1 MKYLQGTKLIS
12 EHHPEILSDESSL
25 KGGFCSK
32 VYWPDFSEE
41 ITQILRDNYDKIIP
55 TTISGARTGITG
67 AAVPFGGSVIST
79 EKLKGLS
86 ETSVDN
92 IITAK
97 AGETMDSIT
106 EFCEKFKPNY
116 FYPPDPTET
125 TASIGGTIATDA
137 SGASSY
143 LYGSTRKWIN
153 RISVILP
160 SGKQLIIKR
169 NEFLFTGN
177 TLLHSIMGAIE
188 LPVLSKAQPP
198 KNAAGL
204 YIKPGMDLIDL
215 FIGSEGKLGV
225 ITEADL
231 ILHKKPESFIS
242 FAVFCTETQFWDLHA
257 ELLCTKL
264 RVKELEVMASPCL
277 QFLTKNTD
285 NQFPGSGD
293 WVLLTTFELFSED
306 EIDSAL
312 ETFNTMLVKYDISP
326 DSTWSAFT
334 NAERTHLKEFRHI
347 LPETVNR
354 IIASKSSRNSAI
366 HKVSTDTAVK
376 PEQLQQY
383 YNFMK
388 EKLSNSEI
396 EFVVFGHAGQG
407 HLHANLLPS
416 TRKELIAA
424 EEISESIAL
433 EAMKLHGTVS
443 AEHGTGKLKNNL
455 LNLMYSNSELNAMQK
470 LVNHISQI

>member
-1 MKYLQGTKLIS
+1 MKYFQGTKLIS
-12 EHHPEILSDESSL
+12 EQFPEILSDESSL
-25 KGGFCSK
+25 KGGFCSE
-32 VYWPDFSEE
+32 VYWPICSEE
-41 ITQILRDNYDKIIP
+41 IVEAAGSIYKKNNQV
-55 TTISGARTGITG
+55 TISGARTGITG

-79 EKLKGLS
+79 EKLIGIS

-92 IITAK
+92 IITVR
-97 AGETMDSIT
+97 AGETLDST
-106 EFCEKFKPNY
+106 NQFCNEYKPGY

-153 RISVILP
+153 RINVILP
-160 SGKQLIIKR
+160 SGKELIIKR
-169 NEFLFTGN
+169 NEYFFSGN
-177 TLLHSIMGAIE
+177 SLHHPILGLLE

-204 YIKPGMDLIDL
+204 YIKPDMDIIDL

-231 ILHKKPESFIS
+231 ILHKKPESCIS
-242 FAVFCTETQFWDLHA
+242 FAVFCTESQFWNLHA
-257 ELLCTKL
+257 ELLCTNL
-264 RVKELEVMASPCL
+264 RVKELEVMANPCL

-285 NQFPGSGD
+285 KQFPKSGD
-293 WVLLTTFELFSED
+293 WVLITTIESFSED

-326 DSTWSAFT
+326 DSTWSAFS
-334 NAERTHLKEFRHI
+334 NAERAHLKEFRHT

-354 IIASKSSRNSAI
+354 IIASNSSKNPNI

-376 PEQLQQY
+376 PDQLQQY
-383 YNFMK
+383 YKFMK
-388 EKLSNSEI
+388 DNLSHSEI

-407 HLHANLLPS
+407 HLHANLLPAS
-416 TRKELIAA
+416 TEELLIA
-424 EEISESIAL
+424 EKVSESIAIK
-433 EAMKLHGTVS
+433 AVQSGGTVS

-455 LNLMYSNSELNAMQK
+455 LSIMYSNSELDAIQRLISK
-470 LVNHISQI
+470 ISQI

>member
-12 EHHPEILSDESSL
+12 EQHPEILSDESSL

-32 VYWPDFSEE
+32 VYWPDCSAE
-41 ITQILRDNYDKIIP
+41 ITQILKDNYENKIPI
-55 TTISGARTGITG
+55 TISGARTGITG
-67 AAVPFGGSVIST
+67 AAVPFGGFVVST

-92 IITAK
+92 IITTK
-97 AGETMDSIT
+97 AGETLDSIT
-106 EFCEKFKPNY
+106 EFCKKYKPDY

-143 LYGSTRKWIN
+143 LYGSTRKWIS
-153 RISVILP
+153 RINVILP
-160 SGKQLIIKR
+160 SGKQLVIKR
-169 NEFLFTGN
+169 NEFLFTEN
-177 TLLHSIMGAIE
+177 TLLHPILGTLE

-215 FIGSEGKLGV
+215 FIGSEGKLGI

-242 FAVFCTETQFWDLHA
+242 FAVFCNETQFWDLHA
-257 ELLCTKL
+257 ELLGSNL
-264 RVKELEVMASPCL
+264 RVKELEVMANPCL

-285 NQFPGSGD
+285 KQFPKSGD

-312 ETFNTMLVKYDISP
+312 ETFNTMLIKYDISP

-334 NAERTHLKEFRHI
+334 TAERMHLKEFRHI

-354 IIASKSSRNSAI
+354 IIASNSSRNLTI
-366 HKVSTDTAVK
+366 HKVSTDTAVN
-376 PEQLQQY
+376 PEQLRQY
-383 YNFMK
+383 YNFIK
-388 EKLSNSEI
+388 EKLSSSEI
-396 EFVVFGHAGQG
+396 EFVIFGHAGQG

-416 TRKELIAA
+416 TTEELFIA
-424 EEISESIAL
+424 EKVSESIAL
-433 EAMKLHGTVS
+433 KAVKLHGTVS

-455 LNLMYSNSELNAMQK
+455 LNLMYSTSELGAMQK
-470 LVNHISQI
+470 LVSHISQI

>member
-1 MKYLQGTKLIS
+1 MKYLQGTKLIT
-12 EHHPEILSDESSL
+12 EQHPEILSDESSL

-32 VYWPDFSEE
+32 VYWPDCSAE
-41 ITQILRDNYDKIIP
+41 ITQILRDNYGSKIP

-67 AAVPFGGSVIST
+67 AAVPFGGFVIST

-97 AGETMDSIT
+97 AGETLDSIT
-106 EFCEKFKPNY
+106 EFCKKFKPDY

-137 SGASSY
+137 SGAGSY
-143 LYGSTRKWIN
+143 LYGSTRKWIC
-153 RISVILP
+153 RINVILP
-160 SGKQLIIKR
+160 SGRQLIIKR
-169 NEFLFTGN
+169 NSFLFTKN
-177 TLLHSIMGAIE
+177 TLLHPILGTLE
-188 LPVLSKAQPP
+188 LPVLSKVQPP

-231 ILHKKPESFIS
+231 ILHKKPEFCIS
-242 FAVFCTETQFWDLHA
+242 FAVFCSETQFWNLHA
-257 ELLCTKL
+257 ELLCTNL
-264 RVKELEVMASPCL
+264 RVKELEAMANPCL
-277 QFLTKNTD
+277 QFLTKNTGK
-285 NQFPGSGD
+285 QFPKSGD
-293 WVLLTTFELFSED
+293 WVLITTFELFSEE

-312 ETFNTMLVKYDISP
+312 ETFNTMLIKCDISP

-334 NAERTHLKEFRHI
+334 SAERTRLKEFRHI

-354 IIASKSSRNSAI
+354 IIASNSSRNLTI

-376 PEQLQQY
+376 PEQLRQY

-396 EFVVFGHAGQG
+396 EFVIFGHVGQG

-416 TRKELIAA
+416 TTEELLIA
-424 EEISESIAL
+424 EKVSESIAL
-433 EAMKLHGTVS
+433 EAVKLHGTVS

-455 LNLMYSNSELNAMQK
+455 LNLMYSTSELDAMQK
-470 LVNHISQI
+470 LINHISQI